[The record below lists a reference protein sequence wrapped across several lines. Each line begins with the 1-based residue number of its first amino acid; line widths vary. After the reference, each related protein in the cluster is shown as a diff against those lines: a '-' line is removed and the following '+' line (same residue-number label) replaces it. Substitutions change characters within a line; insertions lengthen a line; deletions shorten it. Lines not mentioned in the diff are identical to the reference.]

1 MEHVIH
7 AHDVLHM
14 VAESNDGI
22 LLEELRATLNMRF
35 GPDVRFTNCA
45 DARFT
50 VDELLQFLVARSK
63 ISVRNGVA
71 RVNSQNVCSH

>member
-1 MEHVIH
+1 MDTVIH

-14 VAESNDGI
+14 VGESNGGI
-22 LLEELRATLNMRF
+22 LLEELRTELNTRF

-50 VDELLQFLVARSK
+50 VDELLHFLQARGK
-63 ISVRNGVA
+63 ISVDDGVA
-71 RVNSQNVCSH
+71 RVNGQNVCHH